1 MYLSLLGDGISSHGT
16 KYMEN
21 PDFELNFI
29 ILDIKSNDIYMYIQI
44 LRFAC
49 VWTILPMD
57 SSTPLYCCKNQF

>member
-29 ILDIKSNDIYMYIQI
+29 ILDIKSNNIVTKYGYKIYSNIAFRM
-44 LRFAC
+44 C
-49 VWTILPMD
+49 MD
-57 SSTPLYCCKNQF
+57 YSAHG